1 MSDVTVAAPP
11 GGAPSASPSAPA
23 PAPSE
28 VVINQNPTSH
38 HNPVGAQT
46 PDKPAEDKGPR
57 TAIQAAYDRAAKM
70 QATGEKPAPRRA
82 QAEQKAPAAE
92 AKAGHNQPPEETPKE
107 QPKGDNRYREGG
119 RFARAPEV
127 GTPGQPSD
135 AQDARARPGTP
146 GHAQDAQ
153 RANPLPDH
161 APYREPPGRFADHAK
176 AEWAATPESVR
187 GEVHRAQQEFAK
199 AFKYYKD
206 GHEAFQPLRQYH
218 QMAQEHGTTLDKA
231 LNNYV
236 TMEAKLRADPIAG
249 LDQIVNNLGLKSADG
264 QPIGFRDI
272 AYHVLSQSPE
282 QLKQL
287 QMGNQQQA
295 ANQQLGALHQEI
307 MGLKSQLQQMHTQ
320 QQFTQTRS
328 QVDQF
333 AETHP
338 RIDEEAFANTVKQEL
353 SFGFDL
359 ATAYRRAEAFH
370 PATQAAQTRTQSAQT
385 RTPDR
390 SIYGVPASPSNGA
403 SHRPREPSGTSRAA
417 IERAVRLAHGGI

>member
-1 MSDVTVAAPP
+1 MSDVTVAAPS
-11 GGAPSASPSAPA
+11 GGAPSAAPSAPA
-23 PAPSE
+23 NEAVINTEQVSSPNPIGSQAPSA
-28 VVINQNPTSH
+28 QDTD
-38 HNPVGAQT
+38 GARRST
-46 PDKPAEDKGPR
+46 
-57 TAIQAAYDRAAKM
+57 IQAAYDKAVKM
-70 QATGEKPAPRRA
+70 QDEGKKPAPRRA

-92 AKAGHNQPPEETPKE
+92 AKPGHNQPPEETPKE

-119 RFARAPEV
+119 RFARSPESQS
-127 GTPGQPSD
+127 GIT
-135 AQDARARPGTP
+135 GTP
-146 GHAQDAQ
+146 GHAQNSPDAQ
-153 RANPLPDH
+153 RPASAPLPDH
-161 APYREPPGRFADHAK
+161 APYREPPGRFAEHAK
-176 AEWAATPESVR
+176 AEWSTTPESVR

-199 AFKYYKD
+199 AYKYYKD
-206 GHEAFQPLRQYH
+206 GHEAFQPLKPYH
-218 QMAQEHGTTLDKA
+218 QMAQQHGTTLDKA

-236 TMEAKLRADPIAG
+236 SMEAKLRSDPIAG
-249 LDQIVNNLGLKSADG
+249 LDQIINNLGLKTPDG

-295 ANQQLGALHQEI
+295 ANQQIGQLHQVI
-307 MGLKSQLQQMHTQ
+307 MGLKSQVDQMHTA
-320 QQFTQTRS
+320 QQFTQVRS

-338 RIDEEAFANTVKQEL
+338 RIDEEAFANEVRREL

-359 ATAYRRAEAFH
+359 ATAYRRAEALT
-370 PATQAAQTRTQSAQT
+370 PATHAAQTRTPPAQT

-403 SHRPREPSGTSRAA
+403 SRPRTPSASPRDALLRAYKQ
-417 IERAVRLAHGGI
+417 VSGGI